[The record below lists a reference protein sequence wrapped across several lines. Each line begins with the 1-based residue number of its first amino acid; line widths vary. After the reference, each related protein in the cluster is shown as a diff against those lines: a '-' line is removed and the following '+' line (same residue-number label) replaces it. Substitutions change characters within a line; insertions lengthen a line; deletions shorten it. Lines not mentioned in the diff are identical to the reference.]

1 MKILVIAAHPD
12 DEVYGMGG
20 TIAKLSAQG
29 HEVHVLIVTDGC
41 TAQYALRPDLPEII
55 EKKHREAL
63 DANALLGVK
72 EVHFGAFPDMKL
84 DTVPHVEVNRLIED
98 TIKAVEPEAVYT
110 HFYGDVN
117 LDHQMVYRSTLVAVR
132 PVPGQCVKALYCY
145 RVASST
151 EWSPQLSQTAFLPN
165 SMVDITGFEDQ
176 KERALLAYQTEV
188 RSYPHPRSPKYVRET
203 DRSCGLQWGLGSSE
217 AFYLLRQIYIT
228 GKESILT

>member
-72 EVHFGAFPDMKL
+72 EVHFGAFPDMRL

-98 TIKAVEPEAVYT
+98 TIEAVGPEVVYT

-132 PVPGQCVKALYCY
+132 PVPGQCVKALYAY
-145 RVASST
+145 YVPSST
-151 EWSPQLSQTAFLPN
+151 EWSPQLAQTAFLPN
-165 SMVDITGFEDQ
+165 TMVDITGYEAC
-176 KERALLAYQTEV
+176 KEQALRAYQTEE
-188 RSYPHPRSPKYVRET
+188 RAYPHPRSAQYVRET
-203 DRSCGLQWGLGSSE
+203 DRARGLQWGLGSSE
-217 AFYLLRQIYIT
+217 AFMLLRKIR
-228 GKESILT
+228 